1 MKNECGHCALHV
13 CICQKVAV
21 LKISDYEVNMKSIII
36 YNNIFIGIVSV
47 S

>member
-1 MKNECGHCALHV
+1 MHFMRVYCV
-13 CICQKVAV
+13 CQNVHVAV
-21 LKISDYEVNMKSIII
+21 LKISDYEVNVKSIII